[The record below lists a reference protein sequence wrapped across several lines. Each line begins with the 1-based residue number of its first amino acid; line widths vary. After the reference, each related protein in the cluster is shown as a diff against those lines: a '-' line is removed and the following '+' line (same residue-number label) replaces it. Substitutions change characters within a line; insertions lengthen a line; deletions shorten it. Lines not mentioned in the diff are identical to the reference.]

1 MHLNDGPLKSQL
13 RFQRQGSTVGSVY
26 AEQFLLNV
34 VREMVPPKVM
44 LIVSPTV
51 VVVVKI
57 HDMKGN
63 YILKGVGTSVSLH
76 EIIETIRPSR

>member
-1 MHLNDGPLKSQL
+1 MHLNDGPLKSKL
-13 RFQRQGSTVGSVY
+13 RFPKHRSTVGLVY

-34 VREMVPPKVM
+34 VRQMVPAKVM
-44 LIVSPTV
+44 LIVSQTV
-51 VVVVKI
+51 VVLVKI